1 MKNISF
7 RVRDEDYQRLTE
19 VLDCKLTTYFS
30 RQVRL
35 LTGSENTKVRKSD
48 TASVKTTQPVKSFV
62 TQSQYN
68 ELRDASKKNGW
79 SLSKEIRYRLEIATS
94 DRLNAHAALT
104 QMLKNL
110 DKLIT
115 DAWMNDLLEANRQ
128 IKLSIGFMYGN
139 REVMKDEIA
148 ALSTE
153 FKRIRREVSKFRTL
167 LNHLKTV
174 SERVNKPA

>member
-1 MKNISF
+1 M
-7 RVRDEDYQRLTE
+7 
-19 VLDCKLTTYFS
+19 
-30 RQVRL
+30 
-35 LTGSENTKVRKSD
+35 
-48 TASVKTTQPVKSFV
+48 

-68 ELRDASKKNGW
+68 ELRDASEKNGW
-79 SLSKEIRYRLEIATS
+79 SLSKEIRYRLEISTP

-128 IKLSIGFMYGN
+128 IKLSMGFMYGN

-148 ALSTE
+148 VLSTE

-174 SERVNKPA
+174 SERVSKPA